1 MPKLSYPTGRQA
13 SARTEVPKE
22 EKSNSIKLTDGVT
35 PLPEDEE
42 QIPEVRIAPQ
52 EDDASVAFQKQIDEL
67 RKAEQVQRDRNTQ
80 LVKEREDAIRR
91 ANEREA
97 EVSRL
102 KKTNSETELESISNA
117 LVAATASAEAAQSD
131 LEKAFELGDFKG
143 QADATR
149 RLSKANTDI
158 ARLED
163 GKASMELQAQEAA
176 AAAKATA
183 EAPKNPL
190 STLPP
195 LVRTWLDAHQD
206 YITDPEKNA
215 RVNYLHHVVIR
226 EGHSFDSP
234 EYVVSMEEHLGM
246 REKPR
251 TKGEQEVDEYEEPQP
266 RTRSSMVSAPVS
278 REAPPDSKGER
289 PGQVRLSAAQKEA
302 ARISGL
308 SEKEY
313 AEQVLKL
320 RNEKLNGNYGGAP

>member
-35 PLPEDEE
+35 PLPEEEE
-42 QIPEVRIAPQ
+42 QTPEVRVAPQ

-117 LVAATASAEAAQSD
+117 LVAATASAEAAQND

-183 EAPKNPL
+183 EAPKNTL

-195 LVRTWLDAHQD
+195 LVKEWLDKHQD
-206 YITDPEKNA
+206 YINVDEKNA
-215 RVNYLHHVVIR
+215 QINYIHHVVLR
-226 EGHSFDSP
+226 EGHSFGSP
-234 EYVVSMEEHLGM
+234 EYIVSIEEHLGM

-251 TKGEQEVDEYEEPQP
+251 TNSEQDEYEEPQP

-289 PGQVRLSAAQKEA
+289 PGQVRLSVAQKEA

-320 RNEKLNGNYGGAP
+320 RNEKLNGNYGGQQ